1 MSKHDVNQPQNDLA
15 RPLARIAARELTV
28 EEIAAISGGKGD
40 TTHATGPN
48 GDDPGDPDLV

>member
-1 MSKHDVNQPQNDLA
+1 MSKHDVNQPRNDLA
-15 RPLARIAARELTV
+15 RPLARIAARELTA